1 MEHTIRDDT
10 VGFPASTDSYDVRI
24 IKIAVMPKGQPV
36 FSELSTY
43 VAIEDEAAGE
53 FVKISQEGGHTD
65 MEKWI
70 IVNPEEWPAIRG
82 AIDYMVSQCGSD
94 VEE

>member
-1 MEHTIRDDT
+1 MDHSMSDDT
-10 VGFPASTDSYDVRI
+10 VVFPISTDSYDVRI
-24 IKIAVMPKGQPV
+24 IKIAVVPKGQPI

-65 MEKWI
+65 MAKWI
-70 IVNPEEWPAIRG
+70 TVNPEEWPAIRN
-82 AIDYMVSQCGSD
+82 AIDYMVWQCGSD
-94 VEE
+94 VKE